1 MDKKPLIL
9 VGGGGHCKSV
19 IDVAE
24 SAGYTILGILDKPEE
39 VGKQVLDYKVIGTDY
54 DIPQYVDKVE
64 FVITV
69 GQIKSSALRHKIAE
83 RIEKAG
89 GKYATIIASDA
100 TVSKYAAIGEG
111 TVVLHK
117 CVVNADAKI
126 GKNCIINTM
135 ANIEHEVEIG
145 DFCHV
150 STGVMVNGCCKVG
163 NEVFLGSQSILT
175 NGIEVGNNNIIGA
188 GSVVTKD
195 VPAGEVWVGNPAK
208 YMKKVEQN
216 ADNKPVTNLMG
227 GGRIVLPVYAAYN
240 RIAA

>member
-24 SAGYTILGILDKPEE
+24 NAGYTILGILDKPEE
-39 VGKQVLDYKVIGTDY
+39 VGKQVLDYKVIGTDD
-54 DIPQYVDKVE
+54 DIPQYVDKAE

-69 GQIKSSALRHKIAE
+69 GQIKSSAIRHKIAE

-100 TVSKYAAIGEG
+100 TVSKYATIGEG

-126 GKNCIINTM
+126 GRNCIINTM

-145 DFCHV
+145 DFCHI
-150 STGVMVNGCCKVG
+150 STGAMINGGACISDDT
-163 NEVFLGSQSILT
+163 FIGSQSVV
-175 NGIEVGNNNIIGA
+175 NQCVIIQRG
-188 GSVVTKD
+188 GVIGSLSVVNKNITEKG
-195 VPAGEVWVGNPAK
+195 VYIGNPVIK
-208 YMKKVEQN
+208 IE
-216 ADNKPVTNLMG
+216 
-227 GGRIVLPVYAAYN
+227 
-240 RIAA
+240 